1 MREIPYTS
9 KLACAEDKQP
19 LALDYYILATDSEP
33 EHYGVKIVE
42 KNSGAQVLAFHLTVC
57 TDRIYELVDKLVQN
71 SVTPTG
77 LEDVLAKWL

>member
-9 KLACAEDKQP
+9 KLAYTEDKQP

-33 EHYGVKIVE
+33 EHYGAKIVE

-57 TDRIYELVDKLVQN
+57 TDRIYDLMDKLVQN

-77 LEDVLAKWL
+77 LEDVLADWL